1 MKVDVQADSSKQV
14 GACHVGKRSS
24 KICIC
29 SSLLTLSSLTYSTR
43 VSNELGAGNPRA
55 ASLAVYVVM
64 SMSVF
69 QATIVSS
76 ILLALR
82 FKWGW
87 MFTNEAEVVH
97 YVGTIMPFLAC
108 IALLDGIQGVLSG
121 INLHETLIHWVYISS
136 AVIRKQCRLYSL
148 HSHSH
153 EVL

>member
-1 MKVDVQADSSKQV
+1 M
-14 GACHVGKRSS
+14 G
-24 KICIC
+24 
-29 SSLLTLSSLTYSTR
+29 
-43 VSNELGAGNPRA
+43 
-55 ASLAVYVVM
+55 
-64 SMSVF
+64 MSVF

-121 INLHETLIHWVYISS
+121 INLHETLMHWVYISS

-153 EVL
+153 DVV